1 MNPNQELKMTISLLK
16 NKVEEQEKTIQ
27 FLTSKMEGVSDLL
40 YQFVGG
46 LFSQRTQSS
55 IINMHL
61 NCLYSAEIQ
70 QGEREKATETG
81 SIENNCWPTTRQGDS
96 NEKRIEALEAQF
108 KALTDFGPLEEVFE
122 EKEEVD
128 DFCESDH
135 EDMRE
140 DYEAELRAE
149 YEEALRALREETEE
163 DEEEDSALLSLK
175 HMRSQFAMYD
185 SEDSSSTHSSMPGLV
200 DYDSEDSFNMPGL
213 TDDLSSVSSTDIR
226 VRISSELCGNQ

>member
-27 FLTSKMEGVSDLL
+27 FLTAKMEGVSDLL

-70 QGEREKATETG
+70 QGEREKLELEEKE
-81 SIENNCWPTTRQGDS
+81 INICWPTTRQGDS
-96 NEKRIEALEAQF
+96 NEKRINALEAQF
-108 KALTDFGPLEEVFE
+108 KALTDFGPIEKVFE
-122 EKEEVD
+122 EED

-140 DYEAELRAE
+140 DYEAELAEYEAELRAE
-149 YEEALRALREETEE
+149 YEEQLRAEAKEE
-163 DEEEDSALLSLK
+163 DEEDEEDSALLSLK
-175 HMRSQFAMYD
+175 HMRSHFAIYSD

-200 DYDSEDSFNMPGL
+200 DS
-213 TDDLSSVSSTDIR
+213 DDLSSVSSSDIR
-226 VRISSELCGNQ
+226 VRISSELCGNE

>member
-61 NCLYSAEIQ
+61 NCLYSAEIE
-70 QGEREKATETG
+70 QGEREKATETE

-96 NEKRIEALEAQF
+96 NEKRINALEAQI
-108 KALTDFGPLEEVFE
+108 KALTDFGPIEKVCEEE
-122 EKEEVD
+122 D
-128 DFCESDH
+128 NFCESDH

-140 DYEAELRAE
+140 DYEAEYEEALRAE
-149 YEEALRALREETEE
+149 YEEELRAEAKEE
-163 DEEEDSALLSLK
+163 DEEDEEDSALLSLK
-175 HMRSQFAMYD
+175 HMRSHFAMYD

-200 DYDSEDSFNMPGL
+200 D
-213 TDDLSSVSSTDIR
+213 DDLSSVSSSDIR

>member
-70 QGEREKATETG
+70 QEETEKATRG
-81 SIENNCWPTTRQGDS
+81 ENEEINIWPTTRQGDS
-96 NEKRIEALEAQF
+96 NEKRINALEAQI
-108 KALTDFGPLEEVFE
+108 KALTDFGPIEKVFE
-122 EKEEVD
+122 EED
-128 DFCESDH
+128 NFCESDH

-140 DYEAELRAE
+140 DYEAEYEEALRAE
-149 YEEALRALREETEE
+149 YEEALRAEYEEELRAEAKEE
-163 DEEEDSALLSLK
+163 DEEDEEDSALLSLK
-175 HMRSQFAMYD
+175 HMRSHFAMYD

-200 DYDSEDSFNMPGL
+200 D
-213 TDDLSSVSSTDIR
+213 DDLSSVSSSDIR